1 MREDTNPSDDE
12 ALDDDVPL
20 TRKILALQQLRLRKL
35 RGLTQEELADLAKYS
50 VTQVRGV
57 ERGRRKAT
65 RSYIEAID
73 AALNAE
79 GLLIATAQDLIDKS
93 KFPEWFEEFAQT
105 ERAARRLYSYSAHA
119 IDGLLQ
125 TKEHAH
131 AVTSAYVPTLDDDRV
146 EELVVA
152 RLERQALLTRKP
164 QPTLGFVLEQV
175 VLERPIGG
183 RDVHQRQLEHLIRCA
198 EMRNVSIQ
206 VLETNMVT
214 HVGLDGPMTLLET
227 PEGQTLGY
235 VEVQGVSQIIAAPV
249 WVGDL
254 EQRYGIIRSQALS
267 PERSLGFI
275 KELVGAL

>member
-1 MREDTNPSDDE
+1 MREDSTTGSDSG
-12 ALDDDVPL
+12 LDDDVPL
-20 TRKILALQQLRLRKL
+20 PRRVLALQQVRLRKK
-35 RGLTQEELADLAKYS
+35 RGLTQEELAERAGYS
-50 VTQVRGV
+50 VSQVRGI
-57 ERGRRKAT
+57 EKGRRKAT
-65 RSYIEAID
+65 SSYVEAID
-73 AALNAE
+73 EALDAD
-79 GLLIATAQDLIDKS
+79 GLLIAVGQDLIDDS
-93 KFPEWFEEFAQT
+93 KFPEWFEEYAQT
-105 ERAARRLYSYSAHA
+105 EKTARRLYSYSTHA

-125 TKEHAH
+125 TQEHAY
-131 AVTSAYVPTLDDDRV
+131 AVTSTYVPTLEDERV
-146 EELVVA
+146 EELVTA

-183 RDVHQRQLEHLIRCA
+183 RDVHRRQLEHLVRCA

-206 VLETNMVT
+206 VIETHVVT
-214 HVGLDGPMTLLET
+214 HVGLDGPMTLVET

-235 VEVQGVSQIIAAPV
+235 VEVQGVSEIIAAPV

-267 PERSLGFI
+267 PERSLDFI